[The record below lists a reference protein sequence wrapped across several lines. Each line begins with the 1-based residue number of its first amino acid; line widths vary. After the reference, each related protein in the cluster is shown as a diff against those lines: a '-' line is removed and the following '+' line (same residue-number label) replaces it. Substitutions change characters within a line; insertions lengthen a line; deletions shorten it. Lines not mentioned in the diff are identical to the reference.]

1 MMSGTDEAIEAIFTR
16 RSIRKFSP
24 REVPGTMLDSLIE
37 AGRRAP
43 SPHDSQP
50 WLFVIISEVGERRR
64 FARALRGAYSAY
76 LDSVN
81 DERAREKAERAY
93 RRTSSAPLL
102 MLICLDLTQLRDQ
115 PSESRRHGEW
125 LMGSQSVAAAA
136 ENVLLAAHAEGLGG
150 CWRGAPIF
158 CASAIRRCL
167 RLPLTIEPQVL
178 LELGFPA
185 EEPARKRLKPKD
197 EVVRYGLGAA

>member
-1 MMSGTDEAIEAIFTR
+1 
-16 RSIRKFSP
+16 
-24 REVPGTMLDSLIE
+24 MLDSLIE

-50 WLFVIISEVGERRR
+50 WLFVIISEGGEKRT

-76 LDSVN
+76 LVSVN
-81 DERAREKAERAY
+81 DKRAREKAERAY

-102 MLICLDLTQLRDQ
+102 MLICLDLTQLRGQ

-125 LMGSQSVAAAA
+125 LMGSQGVAAAA
-136 ENVLLAAHAEGLGG
+136 ENVLVAAHAEGLGG

-167 RLPLTIEPQVL
+167 GLPLTMEPQVL

-185 EEPARKRLKPKD
+185 EDPARKRLKPKD
-197 EVVRYGLGAA
+197 EVVRYGLGAT